1 LSETKMC
8 YMNYFMR
15 NKLNSHSSEKN
26 QNLKEI
32 KTNKEINV
40 SPMSQLSI
48 KNWEIQF
55 EKAILQGYKSR
66 KAFVHEI
73 NEYFRKKHEGHLKIL
88 EDFKQAQEQKKTISS
103 EIYENDLVKKYRSG
117 QKISTPSQWIWD
129 TEITKWVNGKKSPTN
144 SKTLIPIL
152 EFFFEKNIMSRI
164 EANEWIM
171 NLKFVMPDKELH
183 KIIQIGR
190 AH

>member
-1 LSETKMC
+1 
-8 YMNYFMR
+8 
-15 NKLNSHSSEKN
+15 
-26 QNLKEI
+26 
-32 KTNKEINV
+32 
-40 SPMSQLSI
+40 MSQLSI
-48 KNWEIQF
+48 KNWGTQF
-55 EKAILQGYKSR
+55 EKAILQGYDSR

-144 SKTLIPIL
+144 SKTLILIL
-152 EFFFEKNIMSRI
+152 EFFFEKNISYLLAIERI
-164 EANEWIM
+164 
-171 NLKFVMPDKELH
+171 LLYLQSQF
-183 KIIQIGR
+183 
-190 AH
+190 